1 MKFEG
6 SVQTKNEIID
16 AVIWFINNNTEF
28 KKQALLNLSEF
39 IEDCQYDQIKTKIL
53 DILGREGCSLKNPS
67 ILIRHIYNRIIL
79 ENPIV
84 RASAITSLSEIAN
97 REPKLKKNIIILIR
111 K

>member
-1 MKFEG
+1 M
-6 SVQTKNEIID
+6 
-16 AVIWFINNNTEF
+16 
-28 KKQALLNLSEF
+28 SEF

-53 DILGREGCSLKNPS
+53 DIIGREGSSLKNPS

-97 REPKLKKNIIILIR
+97 RDPKLRKNIVCLL
-111 K
+111 KK